1 MLEIGLVGGI
11 AFGGLA
17 AALVLIAW
25 LRRLRTRV
33 AAERSALRAAPAPGA
48 EPPMGVGPAAGEATG
63 SGQIAGGVA
72 ARRLELRLEAVEAR
86 LAEVTA
92 EGSPE
97 ERLRDMAGSLVG
109 LIRDKN
115 ATLETALAGLDQ
127 LRARLRALERIGDVA
142 EARALFEDLGGRLEA
157 LHSAQAAQA
166 AETGERIEALR
177 GRAEAGDVARDAVSA
192 AVSEQIA
199 ALREDLHER
208 KDAGLA
214 ALIERFGPFETRL
227 AALET
232 AQGAEEAAGIAMGAA
247 VGATA
252 EAVVEAVVEAEIRA
266 EIARMEA
273 RIETRIESRFA
284 ALDTAREAGEIA
296 LATLRAEM
304 GAEIRAEI
312 RAEVGAEVR
321 EVRAEVGTERDMV
334 IAALGSLREIAER
347 LSGLHAQDEAL
358 ARTFAARITALE
370 EQVAALDPGA
380 ALESLAERL
389 EAARTVQDEADRARE
404 AGVRA
409 ALDGL
414 AERFETARAAQAET
428 GEAFGARIDALET
441 AGTPLAAFE
450 TRLADLEA
458 RPAASPE
465 QEVLAEA
472 RAAAL
477 ALIDEQTALFAN
489 RLALLEAS
497 LPSPA
502 GIHTGLPT
510 GIRAGLHARALGDE
524 TGAGEQIAEG
534 TAPEEIMEETSANE
548 MDANE
553 MDAGEMA
560 GPGSAAIRSPAP
572 DPVARDA
579 DLAAI
584 RNMRRIVSLHR
595 K

>member
-48 EPPMGVGPAAGEATG
+48 EPPMGVGAAAGEATG

-232 AQGAEEAAGIAMGAA
+232 ARGAEEAAGIAMGAA

-312 RAEVGAEVR
+312 GAEVR

-502 GIHTGLPT
+502 GIHTGLHT
-510 GIRAGLHARALGDE
+510 GLHARALGDE
-524 TGAGEQIAEG
+524 TGAGEEIAEG
-534 TAPEEIMEETSANE
+534 TALEEIME
-548 MDANE
+548 E
-553 MDAGEMA
+553 MDAGEMEA
-560 GPGSAAIRSPAP
+560 GEMVGPESAAIRSPAP
-572 DPVARDA
+572 DPEVARDA